1 MLKEKL
7 SALVYPALLVA
18 LIVLPTLI
26 LIQSQTAIN
35 QNLKR
40 VQDRVKRIKCRKKTS
55 RDISILKKRLSNV
68 VISQPADQSPTEP
81 TKPQHPFSTYLARCK
96 TDEWRMNYGFLNLI
110 SIVSSLIPIL
120 THP

>member
-55 RDISILKKRLSNV
+55 RDISIKDVR
-68 VISQPADQSPTEP
+68 
-81 TKPQHPFSTYLARCK
+81 
-96 TDEWRMNYGFLNLI
+96 RMNDD
-110 SIVSSLIPIL
+110 
-120 THP
+120 